1 MLARGL
7 LGPRGRWSFK
17 ATLRTSDGVG
27 DGCAAARVEMLE
39 ISGAERLQLC
49 GRHTGTQRPAPMH
62 AGAAAT
68 PIHMTDGHHDSLA
81 KLTVEP
87 ARVGMSKEGTTEQ
100 NVRDVVCGF
109 AG

>member
-1 MLARGL
+1 
-7 LGPRGRWSFK
+7 
-17 ATLRTSDGVG
+17 
-27 DGCAAARVEMLE
+27 
-39 ISGAERLQLC
+39 
-49 GRHTGTQRPAPMH
+49 MH

-87 ARVGMSKEGTTEQ
+87 ARIGMSKEGTTEQ
-100 NVRDVVCGF
+100 NVRDVACGF